1 MESFALS
8 SRRLSREELITG
20 VGGSVLIHVLL
31 MATALISTWVMPGKP
46 IQSPYFSVN
55 LVSLQDLGPG
65 FSGARTDPGEKGKAP
80 TKVAETSKAAST
92 ARMPSGP
99 VVPIRRLRMDDP
111 VAKTEPEIKKIQG
124 LETPKVVESS
134 QNSASVAKNLDKL
147 IAKPKVQPKPVPV
160 IQSSG
165 EESESQGSSGA
176 DRKPGGSAVPGK
188 ATGQGGASGGSEGS
202 PTGSTD
208 GSGRVASALL
218 GMYGSRVKEAINREW
233 AVPDM
238 VKPQGLEARLV
249 VVVNREGKLLDLRIE
264 KRSGNSLFDES
275 AIRAVR
281 KASPLPALP
290 EVITFPKVEI
300 DIRFRPEGLS

>member
-1 MESFALS
+1 
-8 SRRLSREELITG
+8 
-20 VGGSVLIHVLL
+20 
-31 MATALISTWVMPGKP
+31 
-46 IQSPYFSVN
+46 
-55 LVSLQDLGPG
+55 
-65 FSGARTDPGEKGKAP
+65 
-80 TKVAETSKAAST
+80 
-92 ARMPSGP
+92 
-99 VVPIRRLRMDDP
+99 
-111 VAKTEPEIKKIQG
+111 
-124 LETPKVVESS
+124 
-134 QNSASVAKNLDKL
+134 
-147 IAKPKVQPKPVPV
+147 
-160 IQSSG
+160 
-165 EESESQGSSGA
+165 
-176 DRKPGGSAVPGK
+176 
-188 ATGQGGASGGSEGS
+188 
-202 PTGSTD
+202 
-208 GSGRVASALL
+208 VASALL

>member
-1 MESFALS
+1 MECFGLS
-8 SRRLSREELITG
+8 SRRLSKEELITG
-20 VGGSVLIHVLL
+20 VGGSVLVHVLL
-31 MATALISTWVMPGKP
+31 AAAALISTWVMPGKP

-65 FSGARTDPGEKGKAP
+65 FSGARKNPGEKGTAP
-80 TKVAETSKAAST
+80 AKDVETPKAAST
-92 ARMPSGP
+92 VRTPSGP

-111 VAKTEPEIKKIQG
+111 VAKAEPEIKKIQG
-124 LETPKVVESS
+124 LEAPKVVESS
-134 QNSASVAKNLDKL
+134 QNSASVARNLDRL
-147 IAKPKVQPKPVPV
+147 IAKPKVPPKPAPV

-165 EESESQGSSGA
+165 DERESQRSPGT
-176 DRKPGGSAVPGK
+176 DRKPAGGTAPGK

-275 AIRAVR
+275 AVRAVR